1 MFRTTSRRTG
11 AIAALAATSLLLAP
25 VAAAAP
31 ALPGLPVDTGSAGSL
46 TERPG
51 KVDRGV
57 APANSIR
64 GNFSAPGPRPVA
76 ATAEATDCDTLVM
89 RVYTKIA
96 QESQGLNKVPGCYGY
111 APAGLDPAGVEYV
124 YPADLAAGE
133 TAPLVIL
140 SPGIGAEPG
149 ILDPLSRHLASHGY
163 IVAVGFN
170 VVNWMGT
177 QLNAAAIA
185 ATHANG
191 DESSPLH
198 GHVDFSRTAMVGHS
212 AGGGAVMFQAGIIEE
227 LLAPVQPDLDIR
239 SVVALNPGPAEFGVA
254 TRPSDAPTLVVV
266 ADHETM
272 APVPLAR
279 ARYDKLTA
287 PAWWAGTKRTWHA
300 TALDWPENNPYAGL
314 TLSFID
320 FSVRDDA
327 AARAWYAGPGYGLAS
342 DPELFDVERNAA
354 ADAL

>member
-1 MFRTTSRRTG
+1 MPRITPRRTG
-11 AIAALAATSLLLAP
+11 ALAALAATSLLLTP
-25 VAAAAP
+25 VAGAAP
-31 ALPGLPVDTGSAGSL
+31 ALPEGLAPGSAGSL
-46 TERPG
+46 LERPG
-51 KVDRGV
+51 PVDRGP

-76 ATAEATDCDTLVM
+76 ASAEAEDCDTLVM

-96 QESQGLNKVPGCYGY
+96 EQSQGLNKVPGCYGY
-111 APAGLDPAGVEYV
+111 APAGLNPAGVEYV
-124 YPADLAAGE
+124 YPADLAEGE
-133 TAPLVIL
+133 TAPLVIA

-149 ILDPLSRHLASHGY
+149 ILDPLYRHLASHGY

-170 VVNWMGT
+170 LVNWMGT
-177 QLNAAAIA
+177 QVNAAAIA
-185 ATHANG
+185 ATLANA
-191 DESSPLH
+191 DESGPLH
-198 GHVDFSRTAMVGHS
+198 GHVDFSRTALVGHS

-266 ADHETM
+266 ADNETM

-320 FSVRDDA
+320 FSVRGDA
-327 AARAWYAGPGYGLAS
+327 AARAWYAGPGYGLAG

-354 ADAL
+354 AEAL